1 MNGMITTNAAYNLEE
16 ILPRLKAYTT
26 GKVVEKVTC
35 TETHVLEGNGK
46 RVALLDFGAKDNI
59 AQSLNRRGCEVTVY
73 PAATSAETI
82 LASDPDGIMLS
93 NGPEIPKN
101 VLLL

>member
-1 MNGMITTNAAYNLEE
+1 M
-16 ILPRLKAYTT
+16 
-26 GKVVEKVTC
+26 
-35 TETHVLEGNGK
+35 
-46 RVALLDFGAKDNI
+46 DFGAKDNI

-93 NGPEIPKN
+93 ERSRRSQRMYCYYKRSEKA
-101 VLLL
+101 V